1 MKFEPLFFE
10 RNRVGRVYTGGK
22 LFSGLFGDKAE
33 DGYQPEEWIAS
44 AVKAL
49 NKDSVS
55 EKEGVSKIKDCDL
68 YFDEL
73 LEKYPDELL
82 GKGKKLRILVKAL
95 DSAIRLPAQVHP
107 DKSFS
112 RKHFDSD
119 YGKTEC
125 WTILDTREDAKI
137 FFGFKDGVTKEDFEK
152 VIDLSE
158 TDLDAMER
166 LMESITPKKD
176 EVYFVPA
183 RTVHAIGKGC
193 LILEVQEPT
202 DFTIQP
208 EHFCGEYKLNDKE
221 MYLGLERSVAVSCFD
236 FGKAPDSKIEPVL
249 IKEDNGVKKYSV
261 VSEKHTDCFIINRLI
276 LEGGEDI
283 LNVNNSYA
291 IYIVTEGEGKL
302 SGENYEK
309 PVKKGDYFFMPAE
322 ATGKYKISG
331 NLTVTEC
338 Y

>member
-22 LFSGLFGDKAE
+22 LFSGLFGDDAV
-33 DGYQPEEWIAS
+33 DGYLPEEWIAS

-49 NKDSVS
+49 NKDSLS
-55 EKEGVSKIKDCDL
+55 EKEGVSKIKDSDI

-73 LEKYPDELL
+73 LEKYGDELL
-82 GKGKKLRILVKAL
+82 GRGNKLRILVKAL

-107 DKSFS
+107 DKAFS
-112 RKHFDSD
+112 QKYFNSS

-137 FFGFKDGVTKEDFEK
+137 FFGFQDGVTREDLEK
-152 VIDLSE
+152 AIDLSE
-158 TDLDAMER
+158 TDPDAMER
-166 LMESITPKKD
+166 LMEVIVPKKD

-208 EHFCGEYKLNDKE
+208 EHFCGEYGLNDKE
-221 MYLGLERSVAVSCFD
+221 MYLGLERSVAVDCFD
-236 FGKAPDSKIEPVL
+236 FGKAPDSILEPTL
-249 IKEDNGVKKYSV
+249 IYNEDGAAKYSV
-261 VSEKHTDCFIINRLI
+261 LSKDHTDCFIINRFNLT
-276 LEGGEDI
+276 GGKAT
-283 LNVNNSYA
+283 LNVENSYG
-291 IYIVTEGEGKL
+291 IYIVTEGEGAL
-302 SGENYEK
+302 SGGGYEK
-309 PVKKGDYFFMPAE
+309 RIKKGDYFFMPACCM
-322 ATGKYKISG
+322 GKYEISG